1 MSNSYVDGKVREA
14 IMAAKG
20 SRATAQKLLMA
31 WAAEDPELLR
41 GIAQP
46 FLKAIAAAAIE
57 RAARPVPSGGSARAR
72 TAGPAAGG
80 ARPSASGL
88 SRDALENLLNRL
100 GREEDGPGG
109 AADGQGG
116 SAAAGAAGG
125 TAGRASN
132 AGQAGGQAAG
142 GPTHEKA
149 MMAIAKAF
157 VAKKVR

>member
-1 MSNSYVDGKVREA
+1 MAGVRDMSNSYVDGKVREA

-20 SRATAQKLLMA
+20 SRANAQKLLMA
-31 WAAEDPELLR
+31 WAVEDPDLLR

-57 RAARPVPSGGSARAR
+57 RAARPPSNASSRPRPGGA
-72 TAGPAAGG
+72 AAGG

-88 SRDALENLLNRL
+88 SRDALENLLDRL
-100 GREEDGPGG
+100 GRDDEGADGATAAASRSPAAAKPGG
-109 AADGQGG
+109 PSGG
-116 SAAAGAAGG
+116 SAGG
-125 TAGRASN
+125 GVA
-132 AGQAGGQAAG
+132 
-142 GPTHEKA
+142 HEKA

>member
-20 SRATAQKLLMA
+20 SRANAQKILMA
-31 WAAEDPELLR
+31 WAVEDPDLLR

-57 RAARPVPSGGSARAR
+57 RAARPPSRSPAARPSAGG
-72 TAGPAAGG
+72 AGG

-88 SRDALENLLNRL
+88 SRDALESLLDRL
-100 GREEDGPGG
+100 GRDSDGD
-109 AADGQGG
+109 ADPRPAS
-116 SAAAGAAGG
+116 SAAAAKGAPARS
-125 TAGRASN
+125 AAS
-132 AGQAGGQAAG
+132 APAG
-142 GPTHEKA
+142 GPSHEKA

>member
-20 SRATAQKLLMA
+20 SRANAQKLLMV
-31 WAAEDPELLR
+31 WAAEDPDLLR

-57 RAARPVPSGGSARAR
+57 RAARPASNAANPARAR
-72 TAGPAAGG
+72 TGGGAGG

-88 SRDALENLLNRL
+88 SRDALESLLDRL
-100 GREEDGPGG
+100 GRDDDGSPSQASGSGPASGTPAGQGG
-109 AADGQGG
+109 AARSAGGNQGG
-116 SAAAGAAGG
+116 GGGA
-125 TAGRASN
+125 
-132 AGQAGGQAAG
+132 
-142 GPTHEKA
+142 THEKA

>member
-14 IMAAKG
+14 IMAARG
-20 SRATAQKLLMA
+20 SRTNAQKLLMA
-31 WAAEDPELLR
+31 WAAEDPDLLR

-57 RAARPVPSGGSARAR
+57 RAARPAASGGGASRAR
-72 TAGPAAGG
+72 GGAAAGG

-88 SRDALENLLNRL
+88 SRDALESLLDRL
-100 GREEDGPGG
+100 GREDDGGAPQAPAARQAGAQPGG
-109 AADGQGG
+109 AARASGGQGSGQGSGQGG
-116 SAAAGAAGG
+116 V
-125 TAGRASN
+125 
-132 AGQAGGQAAG
+132 
-142 GPTHEKA
+142 THEKA

>member
-14 IMAAKG
+14 ILAAKG
-20 SRATAQKLLMA
+20 SRMNAQKLLMA
-31 WAAEDPELLR
+31 WAVEDPDLLR

-57 RAARPVPSGGSARAR
+57 RAGRPPSRNAPAR
-72 TAGPAAGG
+72 PAAGG
-80 ARPSASGL
+80 GAGGGRPSASGL
-88 SRDALENLLNRL
+88 SRDALENLLNQL
-100 GREEDGPGG
+100 GRDSGDPVPQRG
-109 AADGQGG
+109 
-116 SAAAGAAGG
+116 AAAGKAAAAAKG
-125 TAGRASN
+125 AVVHDAP
-132 AGQAGGQAAG
+132 AG

>member
-1 MSNSYVDGKVREA
+1 MRAMSNSYVDGKVREA

-20 SRATAQKLLMA
+20 SRANAQKLLMA
-31 WAAEDPELLR
+31 WAVEDPDLLR

-57 RAARPVPSGGSARAR
+57 RAARPPSNAASRAR
-72 TAGPAAGG
+72 SGAAAGG

-88 SRDALENLLNRL
+88 SRDALENLLDRL
-100 GREEDGPGG
+100 GRDDEGADGAPAAASRSPVAGKPGG
-109 AADGQGG
+109 QTGG
-116 SAAAGAAGG
+116 SAGSGVA
-125 TAGRASN
+125 
-132 AGQAGGQAAG
+132 
-142 GPTHEKA
+142 HEKA

>member
-14 IMAAKG
+14 ILAAKG
-20 SRATAQKLLMA
+20 SRMNAQKLLMA
-31 WAAEDPELLR
+31 WAVEDPDLLR

-57 RAARPVPSGGSARAR
+57 RAGRPPSRSAAAR
-72 TAGPAAGG
+72 PAAGG
-80 ARPSASGL
+80 GAGGGRPSASGL
-88 SRDALENLLNRL
+88 SRDALENLLNQL
-100 GREEDGPGG
+100 GRDSGDPVPQRG
-109 AADGQGG
+109 APAGK
-116 SAAAGAAGG
+116 AAAAAKGATGHEAL
-125 TAGRASN
+125 
-132 AGQAGGQAAG
+132 AG

>member
-14 IMAAKG
+14 ILAAKG
-20 SRATAQKLLMA
+20 SRMNAQKILMA
-31 WAAEDPELLR
+31 WAVEDPDLLR

-57 RAARPVPSGGSARAR
+57 RAGRPPSRSAAAR
-72 TAGPAAGG
+72 PAAGG
-80 ARPSASGL
+80 GAGGGRTSASGL
-88 SRDALENLLNRL
+88 SRDALENLLNQL
-100 GREEDGPGG
+100 GRDSGESVPQRG
-109 AADGQGG
+109 APAGKAV
-116 SAAAGAAGG
+116 AAAKGATVHDAP
-125 TAGRASN
+125 
-132 AGQAGGQAAG
+132 AG

>member
-14 IMAAKG
+14 ILAAKG
-20 SRATAQKLLMA
+20 SRMNAQKILMG
-31 WAAEDPELLR
+31 WAVEDPDLLR

-57 RAARPVPSGGSARAR
+57 RAGRPPSSRPAARPA
-72 TAGPAAGG
+72 AAGG
-80 ARPSASGL
+80 AGGGRPSASGL
-88 SRDALENLLNRL
+88 SRDALENLLNQL
-100 GREEDGPGG
+100 GREPDEPAPQRTAPTGK
-109 AADGQGG
+109 
-116 SAAAGAAGG
+116 AAAGPGAGPV
-125 TAGRASN
+125 AGKGATIHN
-132 AGQAGGQAAG
+132 APAG

>member
-1 MSNSYVDGKVREA
+1 MAGVRAMSNSYVDGKVREA

-20 SRATAQKLLMA
+20 SRANAQKLLMA
-31 WAAEDPELLR
+31 WAVEDPDLLR

-57 RAARPVPSGGSARAR
+57 RAARPPSNAASRPRAGGAV
-72 TAGPAAGG
+72 AGG

-88 SRDALENLLNRL
+88 SRDALENLLDRL
-100 GREEDGPGG
+100 GRDEEGAPAATSRPSATGKPGG
-109 AADGQGG
+109 PSGG
-116 SAAAGAAGG
+116 GTAAGG
-125 TAGRASN
+125 VA
-132 AGQAGGQAAG
+132 
-142 GPTHEKA
+142 HEKA

>member
-20 SRATAQKLLMA
+20 SRTNAQKLLMA
-31 WAAEDPELLR
+31 WAVEDPDLLR

-57 RAARPVPSGGSARAR
+57 RAARPPARSPAAR
-72 TAGPAAGG
+72 PAATAGGG
-80 ARPSASGL
+80 RPSASGL
-88 SRDALENLLNRL
+88 SRDALENLLNQL
-100 GREEDGPGG
+100 GRDEGGPADARPAASGKAAAPGKKG
-109 AADGQGG
+109 AAVHE
-116 SAAAGAAGG
+116 AP
-125 TAGRASN
+125 
-132 AGQAGGQAAG
+132 AG
-142 GPTHEKA
+142 GPSHEKA

>member
-14 IMAAKG
+14 ILAAKG
-20 SRATAQKLLMA
+20 SRMNAQKILMA
-31 WAAEDPELLR
+31 WAVEDPDLLR

-57 RAARPVPSGGSARAR
+57 RAGRPPSRSASAR
-72 TAGPAAGG
+72 PAAGG
-80 ARPSASGL
+80 GAGGGRPSASGL
-88 SRDALENLLNRL
+88 SRDALENLLNQL
-100 GREEDGPGG
+100 GRDSGDPAPQRG
-109 AADGQGG
+109 APAGK
-116 SAAAGAAGG
+116 AAAAAKGATVHDAP
-125 TAGRASN
+125 
-132 AGQAGGQAAG
+132 AG

>member
-1 MSNSYVDGKVREA
+1 MGEGARAMSNSYVDGKVREA

-31 WAAEDPELLR
+31 WAAEDPDLLR

-57 RAARPVPSGGSARAR
+57 RAARPPSNAASARSR
-72 TAGPAAGG
+72 TGGAAAGG

-88 SRDALENLLNRL
+88 SRDALENLLNQL
-100 GREEDGPGG
+100 GRESEDG
-109 AADGQGG
+109 AGG
-116 SAAAGAAGG
+116 SPARPAESAGQTAAGPA
-125 TAGRASN
+125 RV
-132 AGQAGGQAAG
+132 GQASG